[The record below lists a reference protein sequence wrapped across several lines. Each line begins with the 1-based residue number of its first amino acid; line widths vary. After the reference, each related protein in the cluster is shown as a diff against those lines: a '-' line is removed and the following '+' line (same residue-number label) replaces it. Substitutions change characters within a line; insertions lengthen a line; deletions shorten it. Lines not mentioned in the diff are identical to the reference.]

1 MLAKPSSLCHKKA
14 VSTLILAGLYMKNRK
29 GTSFDPDDGFLLP
42 PEERAIRRSPEE
54 QKERELRRRRLEL
67 TAALIT
73 VLVVVVSSW
82 WQLSYLEG
90 DSWLFLVLLNINI
103 ILMLVVLFLVSR
115 SVVKLFLERKRKI
128 FGARL
133 RTRLV
138 LAFISISFIPVLIM
152 FLAANRVV
160 VTSVDYWFKSQVE
173 NSMQAAL
180 QIGQNF
186 YAAAAERLRANAG
199 ILLEELAALPSDSD
213 RRDELLIRHQKQ
225 SGLALV
231 GFIQRIPSNPPSY
244 VERHWHAR
252 ENFIPIWQNVRR
264 RFNWEQTSRSGF
276 DSVLWSEP
284 SGDYVVCSVPVP
296 GTEGLYLVTA
306 ETMGK

>member
-1 MLAKPSSLCHKKA
+1 MKLRRWRSS
-14 VSTLILAGLYMKNRK
+14 S
-29 GTSFDPDDGFLLP
+29 PDDNIPLP
-42 PEERAIRRSPEE
+42 PEEGTERRSPEE

-73 VLVVVVSSW
+73 VLVVMISSW

-115 SVVKLFLERKRKI
+115 SVVKLFVERKRKI
-128 FGARL
+128 FGSRL

-173 NSMQAAL
+173 NSMQDAL

-186 YAAAAERLRANAG
+186 YAAAARSFLKGPVRQTLQIPTPDTFYWENWPLFPPTANIMMRCLYATRNKAG
-199 ILLEELAALPSDSD
+199 WRWSALSSVFPPI
-213 RRDELLIRHQKQ
+213 RRPMWNAIGTHRKI
-225 SGLALV
+225 S
-231 GFIQRIPSNPPSY
+231 
-244 VERHWHAR
+244 
-252 ENFIPIWQNVRR
+252 
-264 RFNWEQTSRSGF
+264 SRSGKMPAEGSIGSRPP
-276 DSVLWSEP
+276 DPVLIPCSGPNLQEIMSYAVCLCPDRTDFIWSQRKAWVK
-284 SGDYVVCSVPVP
+284 GF
-296 GTEGLYLVTA
+296 
-306 ETMGK
+306 

>member
-103 ILMLVVLFLVSR
+103 ILMLVVLFLVSSR
-115 SVVKLFLERKRKI
+115 S
-128 FGARL
+128 
-133 RTRLV
+133 
-138 LAFISISFIPVLIM
+138 S
-152 FLAANRVV
+152 
-160 VTSVDYWFKSQVE
+160 
-173 NSMQAAL
+173 AL
-180 QIGQNF
+180 M
-186 YAAAAERLRANAG
+186 R
-199 ILLEELAALPSDSD
+199 SDSRQPRPVRSASSAAPTVP
-213 RRDELLIRHQKQ
+213 RR
-225 SGLALV
+225 S
-231 GFIQRIPSNPPSY
+231 
-244 VERHWHAR
+244 
-252 ENFIPIWQNVRR
+252 
-264 RFNWEQTSRSGF
+264 T
-276 DSVLWSEP
+276 
-284 SGDYVVCSVPVP
+284 
-296 GTEGLYLVTA
+296 
-306 ETMGK
+306 

>member
-199 ILLEELAALPSDSD
+199 ILLEELAALPSATRNKADW
-213 RRDELLIRHQKQ
+213 RW
-225 SGLALV
+225 LALFS
-231 GFIQRIPSNPPSY
+231 GFPPILRPMWNAIGMHGKIS
-244 VERHWHAR
+244 
-252 ENFIPIWQNVRR
+252 
-264 RFNWEQTSRSGF
+264 SRSGRM
-276 DSVLWSEP
+276 SA
-284 SGDYVVCSVPVP
+284 
-296 GTEGLYLVTA
+296 EGSTGNRLPAPASIPCCGPNLR
-306 ETMGK
+306 ETMWFAVFPYRGQRDFTW

>member
-1 MLAKPSSLCHKKA
+1 MKLRRWRSS
-14 VSTLILAGLYMKNRK
+14 S
-29 GTSFDPDDGFLLP
+29 PDDNIPLP
-42 PEERAIRRSPEE
+42 PEEGTERRSPEE

-73 VLVVVVSSW
+73 VLVVMISSW

-115 SVVKLFLERKRKI
+115 SVVKLFVERKRKI
-128 FGARL
+128 FGSRL

-186 YAAAAERLRANAG
+186 YAAAAERLRANAH
-199 ILLEELAALPSDSD
+199 ILL
-213 RRDELLIRHQKQ
+213 
-225 SGLALV
+225 
-231 GFIQRIPSNPPSY
+231 
-244 VERHWHAR
+244 
-252 ENFIPIWQNVRR
+252 
-264 RFNWEQTSRSGF
+264 
-276 DSVLWSEP
+276 
-284 SGDYVVCSVPVP
+284 
-296 GTEGLYLVTA
+296 
-306 ETMGK
+306 